1 MPVSTDIP
9 SPDRE
14 PVGDAADPSDGHGTH
29 SASPALPGF
38 IPPAAAGSGSE
49 APAGAAPQAPRLP
62 ASGER
67 FPPADRLLRRSEF
80 VRVQQQGRR
89 VHTSHFIVLILPGRT
104 DHTRLGVTVG
114 RRVGGAVQRNRI
126 KRLVREVF
134 RRNRALFPS
143 ACDVVLVAR
152 PGADSL
158 DYGSVQSELERAQSA
173 IERARK
179 QLSAEAV
186 SRP

>member
-9 SPDRE
+9 RSEPDPAGE
-14 PVGDAADPSDGHGTH
+14 AADQPDGHAID
-29 SASPALPGF
+29 SSSN
-38 IPPAAAGSGSE
+38 GSKAQARG
-49 APAGAAPQAPRLP
+49 GA
-62 ASGER
+62 R
-67 FPPADRLLRRSEF
+67 FTREDRLLRRSEF

-104 DHTRLGVTVG
+104 GRTRLGVTVG
-114 RRVGGAVQRNRI
+114 RRVGGAVKRNRI

-158 DYGSVQSELERAQSA
+158 DYGSVQGELERAQNA
-173 IERARK
+173 IERVRK
-179 QLSAEAV
+179 QLLAEAV